1 MLAAYPWIA
10 AKRCEL
16 LAVRNWKRRYALVPG
31 FRYFGRPGRWM
42 RCNRRNVAIGRSSE
56 VAGATGMSVATAT
69 GIFQLKI

>member
-1 MLAAYPWIA
+1 
-10 AKRCEL
+10 
-16 LAVRNWKRRYALVPG
+16 
-31 FRYFGRPGRWM
+31 M